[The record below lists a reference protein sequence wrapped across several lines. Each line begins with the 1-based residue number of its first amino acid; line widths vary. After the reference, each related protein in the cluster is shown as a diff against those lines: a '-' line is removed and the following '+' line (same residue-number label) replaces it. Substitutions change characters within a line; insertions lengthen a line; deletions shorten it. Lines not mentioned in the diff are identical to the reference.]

1 MARVT
6 GLLGWISD
14 KASDAYDW
22 YKEQDTPLSAYLRGD
37 SVVDATSRSLDK
49 FGENLSN
56 PEYAM
61 DWVSPLGVVGSIAKK
76 TASKVYDPLREI
88 DPGAIKE
95 YGDPR
100 AFFGKPEEWK
110 RYAGNP
116 RKFNVIKETIE
127 SNRMGRFDPSYAEP
141 IENPLNYL
149 HSKANRGD
157 IMGGR
162 VPKDA
167 TIQPATN
174 TFYDDIRVNE
184 PFPEPT
190 REVFEFTKG
199 SGDSKGGPVS
209 MIKDIN
215 VPYETTRKVLP
226 ESDNLYKGAVQGRPT
241 QPNSWTSDAVGS
253 RKPYKDEVIYM
264 QDKTKGISTT
274 GITPERAEK
283 LRRGEITLPEPR
295 STTADIDWVRANE
308 RPYDTTQF
316 IRDTQGKDG
325 DFFARLA
332 RENSQEYGGM
342 FDNVVSSDKG
352 GYDWFDRTAV
362 DKYMTPHTGKFVQE
376 IKSSPTGNY
385 NKLKLGKSSGKST
398 QDLQKQV
405 DSAVDIANNNVKYA
419 TPEDK
424 LDAFI
429 EAMGRIED
437 VNAKYVSRGKP
448 TKVKEDSMNYLWQIH
463 DDLQK
468 EALNYRNT
476 LLPQRTEQGQRMFN
490 DNPTVK
496 DLGTG
501 EVDMDIFLENL
512 ARGE

>member
-1 MARVT
+1 MARVS

-49 FGENLSN
+49 FGANLSN
-56 PEYAM
+56 PETAM
-61 DWVSPLGVVGSIAKK
+61 DFVTPMGVVGSIAKK
-76 TASKVYDPLREI
+76 AIPKRLTDEIRYTINHADSGKVIPEVVEPNIFNSRNNFQPSNVGVPDDYLNFLHGKTNLTDEI
-88 DPGAIKE
+88 
-95 YGDPR
+95 
-100 AFFGKPEEWK
+100 
-110 RYAGNP
+110 
-116 RKFNVIKETIE
+116 
-127 SNRMGRFDPSYAEP
+127 
-141 IENPLNYL
+141 
-149 HSKANRGD
+149 
-157 IMGGR
+157 GGR
-162 VPKDA
+162 IPKDA
-167 TIQPATN
+167 PIKPATN
-174 TFYDDIRVNE
+174 TFYDDIRLNE

-190 REVFEFTKG
+190 IEAFEFTKG
-199 SGDSKGGPVS
+199 SGHSKGGPVS
-209 MIKDIN
+209 MVEGGGYKYEPIN
-215 VPYETTRKVLP
+215 YELMP
-226 ESDNLYKGAVQGRPT
+226 SDNPFKGAVQGRPT
-241 QPNSWTSDAVGS
+241 QPNNWTSNAVGS

-362 DKYMTPHTGKFVQE
+362 DKYMTPHTGQFVQE
-376 IKSSPTGNY
+376 IKASPTSNY
-385 NKLKLGKSSGKST
+385 NKLTLKDVGNKNYKSVK
-398 QDLQKQV
+398 DLQKQV
-405 DSAVDIANNNVKYA
+405 DTAVDIANNKTRYA
-419 TPEDK
+419 TPEDR
-424 LDAFI
+424 LNAFVDA
-429 EAMGRIED
+429 MDKIED
-437 VNAKYVSRGKP
+437 VNTKYSSRGKP
-448 TKVKEDSMNYLWQIH
+448 MKVKDDAMNYLWQIH

-468 EALNYRNT
+468 EVMSYRNT
-476 LLPQRTEQGQRMFN
+476 LYPERTLSGERMFN
-490 DNPTVK
+490 DNPSLMDK
-496 DLGTG
+496 STG
-501 EVDMDIFLENL
+501 ETLWDDLMRESAENSDRMQNL
-512 ARGE
+512 